1 MISYERERRR
11 RERWSGWLHGCE
23 ASLAQ
28 VSSRLLIK
36 TASGVLAALRGSTLS
51 KSFSEVRNAVG
62 AFPFAKI
69 HSTGEQPTRSAV
81 CTSSSLRLLRLCM
94 GQGASRRARVGRVRS
109 LAFLNSLRMTLKE
122 SVRIRASRFCQA
134 QVVCQHPARFAVAAV
149 ITFVVLP
156 GGMAFAQTDGGIH
169 SAAESLP
176 VLKLSLADAIEA
188 ALDKN
193 PNVRVF
199 RERIEA
205 AQSASRTQLGA
216 LLPNL
221 AGTAKYNNQTFFQGT
236 IGGAPVR
243 SQPFDIVDGRGS
255 FSQSLFS
262 LSLIDRW
269 RASRSAFQVAQLES
283 ATTDNDT
290 TATVALQYFEV
301 LRNSET
307 LDARSANVGLYE
319 DLVTFV
325 KSRQS
330 GGMATGLDTA
340 RLETQLENERQRL
353 ELAKGDV
360 ERAKLTLLN
369 SIGIGFDVKLML
381 TGELKGYD
389 ALLPSLDSVMQSAVA
404 NRPELKAQLQRIRTA
419 ELSLSSIKGER
430 LPSLSAQGD
439 VGQIGNDVNNSLT
452 TYNVGVLMSIPI
464 FDGGQREGRIG
475 ESRSQFNQE
484 TIKLMLV
491 KNQVGMELREAL
503 VTMKTSIEQH
513 RIAKDGLKASLTEV
527 SLARERFRVLSSNTL
542 ELSNA
547 LNSLVRARDNMI
559 DALFR
564 VNASRVNLAR
574 AQGQTGDLR

>member
-1 MISYERERRR
+1 MICHARVRRR
-11 RERWSGWLHGCE
+11 RERWRGRLHGCE

-28 VSSRLLIK
+28 VY
-36 TASGVLAALRGSTLS
+36 
-51 KSFSEVRNAVG
+51 
-62 AFPFAKI
+62 
-69 HSTGEQPTRSAV
+69 
-81 CTSSSLRLLRLCM
+81 
-94 GQGASRRARVGRVRS
+94 
-109 LAFLNSLRMTLKE
+109 
-122 SVRIRASRFCQA
+122 
-134 QVVCQHPARFAVAAV
+134 RFAVAAV

-156 GGMAFAQTDGGIH
+156 GSMAFAQTDGGIPT
-169 SAAESLP
+169 AAESLP
-176 VLKLSLADAIEA
+176 VLKLSLAEAIEA

-205 AQSASRTQLGA
+205 ARSASRTQLGA

-221 AGTAKYNNQTFFQGT
+221 AGTAKYNNQTFFLGT
-236 IGGAPVR
+236 IGGRPQR
-243 SQPFDIVDGRGS
+243 TQPFDIVDGRGS

-290 TATVALQYFEV
+290 AATVALHYFEV
-301 LRNSET
+301 LRNQET
-307 LDARSANVGLYE
+307 LDARVANVGLYE
-319 DLVTFV
+319 DLVAFV
-325 KSRQS
+325 RSRQS

-353 ELAKGDV
+353 ELAKGDA
-360 ERAKLTLLN
+360 EQAKLTLLN

-381 TGELKGYD
+381 TDELKGYN
-389 ALLPSLDSVMQSAVA
+389 ALVPSLDSAMQSAIA

-430 LPSLSAQGD
+430 IPSLSAQGD
-439 VGQIGNDVNNSLT
+439 VGQIGNGVGTNTT
-452 TYNVGVLMSIPI
+452 TYNVGVLLSIPI

-475 ESRSQFNQE
+475 ESRSQLNQE
-484 TIKLMLV
+484 TLKLMLV

-503 VTMKTSIEQH
+503 VTMKASMEQH

-527 SLARERFRVLSSNTL
+527 ALARERFRVLSSNTL

-547 LNSLVRARDNMI
+547 LNSLVRGRDNMI